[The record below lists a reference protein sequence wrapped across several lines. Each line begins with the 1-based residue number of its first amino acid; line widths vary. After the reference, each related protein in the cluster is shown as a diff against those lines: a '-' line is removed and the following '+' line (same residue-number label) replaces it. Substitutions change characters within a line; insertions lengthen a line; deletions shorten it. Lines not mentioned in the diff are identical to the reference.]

1 MAQGAATK
9 VKKRKKSVLK
19 RAAQTI
25 KREAANRAN
34 RTRVRSMMKSMRS
47 ALGSNDSKAAGD
59 LLQPTISAI
68 DRAVTKGVLEKNTAN
83 RYKSRLSLAYNA
95 MRSTSAA
102 GAGTAAKQS

>member
-1 MAQGAATK
+1 MPQGTPTK

-19 RAAQTI
+19 RAKQTI

-34 RTRVRSMMKSMRS
+34 RTKVRSMMKSLRI
-47 ALGSNDSKAAGD
+47 ALGSGDPAAAGKM
-59 LLQPTISAI
+59 LQPTISAI

-95 MRSTSAA
+95 MRSAGSGA
-102 GAGTAAKQS
+102 GAAPAHS